1 MNETPSHR
9 LRLSL
14 LPQRYSVCR
23 LAADAEVSEWGSA
36 GWEDVLFSI
45 TRTADELSLVCLE
58 ANVPTGAVCEPGWRV
73 LRLEGPFAFDLVGV
87 LLAVL
92 TPLAQAGVSVFTLS
106 TFDTDYVL
114 VKETSLPRAVS
125 ALESVGHVL
134 VLQ

>member
-23 LAADAEVSEWGSA
+23 LAPDAELPAPRSA
-36 GWEDVLFSI
+36 GRDDVFFSA

-58 ANVPTGAVCEPGWRV
+58 ADVPPGALSEPGWRV

-114 VKETSLPRAVS
+114 VKESSLARAVS
-125 ALESVGHVL
+125 ALEGVGHVL